1 MPFLKTEVYN
11 MARPPS
17 QKVVTKKYKARLQQ
31 EQQQRKML
39 IIAALIVAAV
49 VVIVILY
56 GVLDQ
61 TFLKNRKPVAKV
73 NDTVIRAEEFI
84 KMVKL
89 ERQQMNGQAYQYESY
104 KQFFAFDEQNVA
116 YFDNMIQQIQS
127 QMAIPES
134 IGATVLTK
142 MIDTKVIGFY
152 ADENGIQV
160 SDQEV
165 QEAIKK
171 DFGYFPNGTPTPVNT
186 STPFS
191 TATLSPTQYALVTA
205 TPTVTPVEETTD
217 PEVETPSE
225 EVIEPTPTEETLATA
240 TISPS
245 ATPYTEDLFQENYKA
260 FVENFEKIGM
270 SEKDILKLYHDQLTS
285 QKVYE
290 LITADVAT
298 QEEQIWARHILV
310 GTLEE
315 AQDVLTRLENG
326 EDWSVISAEVSTDTS
341 NKDKGGDLGWFGKN
355 AMVAEFESA
364 AYELEIGE
372 ISEPVQTNFGFHI
385 IQLLGKEVRPIE
397 SNRLDQNKQTLFSEF
412 LTKEKEKYTIEQYD
426 DVWTKIVPDTPA
438 FGDYQ

>member
-1 MPFLKTEVYN
+1 
-11 MARPPS
+11 
-17 QKVVTKKYKARLQQ
+17 
-31 EQQQRKML
+31 
-39 IIAALIVAAV
+39 
-49 VVIVILY
+49 
-56 GVLDQ
+56 
-61 TFLKNRKPVAKV
+61 
-73 NDTVIRAEEFI
+73 
-84 KMVKL
+84 
-89 ERQQMNGQAYQYESY
+89 
-104 KQFFAFDEQNVA
+104 
-116 YFDNMIQQIQS
+116 
-127 QMAIPES
+127 MAIPES

-171 DFGYFPNGTPTPVNT
+171 DFGYFPNGTPTPENT

-245 ATPYTEDLFQENYKA
+245 ATPYTEALFQENYKA

-355 AMVAEFESA
+355 AMVAEFETA